1 MFEREIKL
9 YEPGELMFFILV
21 SAIYYLGV
29 NKYNFFER
37 FDYDINVFVIVLIIC
52 LILGLKRYT
61 ANGRGISKTY
71 FFLPIHKKTKTWSE
85 IKHMAHVTTHKKDR
99 YGNILCSN
107 LICFIDFSDKIC
119 FKMKDKTRKS
129 KYDKKTKS
137 IITKKIRQSLGYGD
151 FMKLVKSREETFE
164 TDLVMFSSD
173 SSIGSKVN
181 YNQISY
187 PEKQRKSLSEYY
199 KLMKDKF

>member
-71 FFLPIHKKTKTWSE
+71 FFLPIQKKPKHGVRLNTWLMSQPTRRTGTE
-85 IKHMAHVTTHKKDR
+85 IYFV
-99 YGNILCSN
+99 
-107 LICFIDFSDKIC
+107 
-119 FKMKDKTRKS
+119 
-129 KYDKKTKS
+129 
-137 IITKKIRQSLGYGD
+137 
-151 FMKLVKSREETFE
+151 
-164 TDLVMFSSD
+164 
-173 SSIGSKVN
+173 
-181 YNQISY
+181 QI
-187 PEKQRKSLSEYY
+187 
-199 KLMKDKF
+199 